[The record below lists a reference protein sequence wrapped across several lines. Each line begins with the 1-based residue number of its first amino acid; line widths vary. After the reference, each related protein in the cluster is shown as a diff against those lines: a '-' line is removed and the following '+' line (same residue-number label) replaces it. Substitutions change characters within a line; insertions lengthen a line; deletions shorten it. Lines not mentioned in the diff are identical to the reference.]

1 MTTVERTADDV
12 AWYALSAEDAAG
24 RMGVDAALGLDA
36 ARVEQRLAEYG
47 PNELPA
53 EPPPTVW
60 EVARG
65 QLINPMN
72 IMLLMVCG
80 ASFAIVQIATAVV
93 VLGLVTFNVVMG
105 TNQELKAR
113 ASVEALARMQVPHA
127 RVRRSGQVTEIE
139 STKIVPGD
147 IVLLE
152 AGDVVPADGRIT
164 SSATLEVQEAA
175 LTGESAPVPKD
186 RTMLPGGDVALGDRT
201 NLVFQ
206 NTQVTRGTATFVVTG
221 TGSATEMGRIAGMV
235 TATKRSRS
243 PLQRELDGMTTVF
256 GTIAFAAVAII
267 AVFGLVR
274 GQDLTTLV
282 LLCISTAIASIP
294 TGLPTFVQA
303 MLSSGARRLAE
314 AKAVVKSLSDVE
326 TLGGT
331 TVINSDKTGTLTMN
345 AMTATT
351 MLGGGDWFKIEG
363 PGYAKTG
370 TILGVGGGEPPDFRR
385 LSLGLVLCTDATV
398 GDDGSVIGDPT
409 EAAFVVLAAKMGT
422 DAEQTREAL
431 PRRAEVPFDSEYKF
445 MATFHDCPDWLIGGI
460 IQQPHV
466 VTVKGAPDVVAE
478 RCGRALWH
486 SQQVPIGTVR
496 DEILAANRQLSE
508 RGLRVLAFAARDLD
522 DAAMAAALAD
532 PMAAVTDLVF
542 VALVGIM
549 DPLRA
554 EAKAAVATA
563 LGAGVDVRMIT
574 GDHTVTARAIADELG
589 LGPGVITGTE
599 LQHLPDTEV
608 IERLPRLHVFGR
620 VAPEDK
626 LRLAKLMQQDGNVVA
641 MTGDAVNDA
650 AALKQADIGVA
661 MGSGSEV
668 SKQAAKIVLT
678 DDNFATLVRAVDL
691 GRDIYRRISTYI
703 RMQLTILSSVLQLMV
718 YATILN
724 INHGVA
730 LFPLQLLFCKFF
742 VVITVV
748 IGFIVDVPDPGVMQ
762 RPPRKPGTKIVNT
775 PQIIRWFVTGFV
787 VAATALAVLEWGP
800 GKPSTTH
807 ASASMTMAFAIVSL
821 SAVNIGLVMRRERQA
836 PWSSPVFPY
845 LGWIILGWILTWAAV
860 ELRMLQRLL
869 DTQSLTGREWVIVLA
884 LSLLAPAVV
893 AVDKVIQLSRQRKA
907 STAQTTEITA
917 RPVIQDLPDG
927 ATEDNSMRGS
937 RQSPRAG

>member
-1 MTTVERTADDV
+1 MTATTTIEQPAGGGL
-12 AWYALSAEDAAG
+12 AWYALSPQDVTTQ
-24 RMGVDAALGLDA
+24 MGVDADTGLTVA
-36 ARVEQRLAEYG
+36 EVERRQSEYG
-47 PNELPA
+47 PNDLPT
-53 EPPPTVW
+53 EPPPSVW
-60 EVARG
+60 AVARE
-65 QLINPMN
+65 QLANPMN
-72 IMLLMVCG
+72 IMLLFVVA
-80 ASFAIVQIATAVV
+80 ASFAIVQIATALV
-93 VLGLVTFNVVMG
+93 VLGLVLFNVVMG

-113 ASVEALARMQVPHA
+113 ASVEALAKLQVPHA
-127 RVRRSGQVTEIE
+127 RVRRSGQVEQIE
-139 STKIVPGD
+139 STKLVPGD

-152 AGDVVPADGRIT
+152 AGDVVPADGRII

-186 RTMLPGGDVALGDRT
+186 PTTLPDGDTALGDRT

-206 NTQVTRGTATFVVTG
+206 NTQVTRGTTVYVVTA
-221 TGSATEMGRIAGMV
+221 TGSATEMGRIAGLV
-235 TATKRSRS
+235 TATKRTKS
-243 PLQRELDGMTTVF
+243 PLQRELDGMTKVF
-256 GTIAFAAVAII
+256 GLLAFVAVAII
-267 AVFGLVR
+267 LIFGIAR
-274 GQDLTTLV
+274 GQDITTLV

-303 MLSSGARRLAE
+303 MLSSGAQRLAQS
-314 AKAVVKSLSDVE
+314 KAVVKSLSDVE

-351 MLGGGDWFKIEG
+351 MLAGGDWFKIEG
-363 PGYAKTG
+363 PGYQKTG
-370 TILGVGGGEPPDFRR
+370 AILGVAGAKVPDFHN
-385 LSLGLVLCTDATV
+385 LALGLVLCTDATV

-409 EAAFVVLAAKMGT
+409 EAAFVVLAAKMGVS
-422 DAEQTREAL
+422 AEETREAM

-445 MATFHDCPDWLIGGI
+445 MATFHDRPEWLSGPIVR
-460 IQQPHV
+460 QSHF
-466 VTVKGAPDVVAE
+466 VTVKGAPDVVLK
-478 RCGRALWH
+478 RCSHALWH
-486 SQQVPIGTVR
+486 GEIVPIAAVR
-496 DEILAANRQLSE
+496 EEILAANRKLSE
-508 RGLRVLAFAARDLD
+508 RGLRVLAFAAQDLD
-522 DAAMAAALAD
+522 DAAMSAALAD
-532 PMAAVTDLVF
+532 PMAAVKDLVF
-542 VALVGIM
+542 AVLVGIM

-554 EAKAAVATA
+554 EAKDAVRMA

-574 GDHTVTARAIADELG
+574 GDHTITARAIADELG

-599 LQHLPDTEV
+599 LQHLTDDQV
-608 IERLPRLHVFGR
+608 IEQLPQLHVFGR

-626 LRLAKLMQQDGNVVA
+626 LRLAKLMQQDGQVVA

-650 AALKQADIGVA
+650 AALKQADVGVA

-718 YATILN
+718 YATIFN
-724 INHGVA
+724 INGGVA

-775 PQIIRWFVTGFV
+775 PQIVRWVVTGFV
-787 VAATALAVLEWGP
+787 VAVTALCVLAFGP
-800 GKPSTTH
+800 GNPSTTH
-807 ASASMTMAFAIVSL
+807 GSASMTMAFAVVSF

-860 ELRMLQRLL
+860 ELNMLQGLL
-869 DTQSLTGREWVIVLA
+869 DTTSL
-884 LSLLAPAVV
+884 
-893 AVDKVIQLSRQRKA
+893 D
-907 STAQTTEITA
+907 
-917 RPVIQDLPDG
+917 
-927 ATEDNSMRGS
+927 
-937 RQSPRAG
+937 